1 MLKQWEE
8 GAIEL
13 YFNDFENEKDVK
25 QSFSNLKPG
34 ISESEVGSFQEAMS
48 GLVNLPGSHAIVV
61 EKYRYLKD

>member
-1 MLKQWEE
+1 MLKQWED
-8 GAIEL
+8 GVIEL

-34 ISESEVGSFQEAMS
+34 ITETQVGTFQQAVS
-48 GLVNLPGSHAIVV
+48 GLIDLPAAHAIVV